1 MIVTILVLLYL
12 GWQTYKGFQIGFTR
26 KIVNLILSAVFFSL
40 AIILQNPL
48 GNFLYSQSRGQ
59 STTTASNQM
68 ELMAARFIAFFIIF
82 YASKH
87 IKKMFSK
94 WLPTK
99 KNEKNFSSLLDGTL
113 GALASLIAAYLFVY
127 VILSMCNAL
136 QNQWFIQQTVDSP
149 FLHFIIYQTPG
160 LSNGVF
166 NNLFS
171 IGKTAG

>member
-48 GNFLYSQSRGQ
+48 GNFLYSQYSGQ

-87 IKKMFSK
+87 IK
-94 WLPTK
+94 
-99 KNEKNFSSLLDGTL
+99 D
-113 GALASLIAAYLFVY
+113 V
-127 VILSMCNAL
+127 
-136 QNQWFIQQTVDSP
+136 
-149 FLHFIIYQTPG
+149 
-160 LSNGVF
+160 
-166 NNLFS
+166 
-171 IGKTAG
+171 

>member
-1 MIVTILVLLYL
+1 
-12 GWQTYKGFQIGFTR
+12 
-26 KIVNLILSAVFFSL
+26 
-40 AIILQNPL
+40 
-48 GNFLYSQSRGQ
+48 
-59 STTTASNQM
+59 M